1 MISTEILYGQ
11 GLGNQFSCYVT
22 TRALALDNGVNFAIH
37 DPNDNLGDKRYNPKG
52 LYFMDLDMGKKLD
65 YDKIKNFYKTFIK

>member
-22 TRALALDNGVNFAIH
+22 TRALALDKGVDFAIH
-37 DPNDNLGDKRYNPKG
+37 DPNDNLGDKRYNPK
-52 LYFMDLDMGKKLD
+52 
-65 YDKIKNFYKTFIK
+65 